1 MYTIKKEKE
10 KETKK
15 SRYKTI
21 PLYPKT
27 YLLLKQEK
35 NKLEENFGR
44 KLSWDELIFILLE
57 FERMLI
63 NDE

>member
-1 MYTIKKEKE
+1 MYTIKKEK
-10 KETKK
+10 KETRK
-15 SRYKTI
+15 SQYKTI

-44 KLSWDELIFILLE
+44 KLSWDDLIFILLE
-57 FERMLI
+57 FEKMLI